1 MRVMP
6 DVNAVMNENRSAAAG
21 IEARFTEVFGVCYQP
36 VLAYARRRVGADLA
50 QDVVAEAFMAAW
62 RNFAELPPEP
72 LPWLYRAAH
81 FAIANQ
87 RRAVARQGKL
97 DERARLLA
105 DSYAVPDHSE
115 LVVADIELS
124 AAFRSL
130 TEADRE
136 VLRLAAW
143 EGLTAAAIGEVIGC
157 SPTAAKVRLH
167 RARRRLSQ
175 RLRAGMPQPSLP
187 APAATVMIGKA
198 AK

>member
-1 MRVMP
+1 MP
-6 DVNAVMNENRSAAAG
+6 DVNAVMSENSHAAAG
-21 IEARFTEVFGVCYQP
+21 VEARFTEVFGVCYHP

-50 QDVVAEAFMAAW
+50 QDVVAEAFLAAW

-87 RRAVARQGKL
+87 RRAVARQGRL

-105 DSYAVPDHSE
+105 DSYRVPDHSE
-115 LVVADIELS
+115 LVVADMEL
-124 AAFRSL
+124 AEAFRSL
-130 TEADRE
+130 AETDRE

-157 SPTAAKVRLH
+157 SPVAAKVRLH
-167 RARRRLSQ
+167 RARHRLSQ
-175 RLRAGMPQPSLP
+175 RLRASMPQPSMP
-187 APAATVMIGKA
+187 GPAAAAMTGK
-198 AK
+198 

>member
-1 MRVMP
+1 MP
-6 DVNAVMNENRSAAAG
+6 DVNAVMSEISRAAAAKQ
-21 IEARFTEVFGVCYQP
+21 ARFTEVFGASYHP

-50 QDVVAEAFMAAW
+50 QDVVAEAFLAAW
-62 RNFAELPPEP
+62 RNFEKLPPEP

-97 DERARLLA
+97 DERAWLLA

-115 LVVADIELS
+115 LVVADMELA
-124 AAFRSL
+124 AAFRALS
-130 TEADRE
+130 EADRE

-157 SPTAAKVRLH
+157 SPMAAKVRLH

-175 RLRAGMPQPSLP
+175 RLRASMPQPNMP
-187 APAATVMIGKA
+187 GPAAAAMTGKA
-198 AK
+198 LK